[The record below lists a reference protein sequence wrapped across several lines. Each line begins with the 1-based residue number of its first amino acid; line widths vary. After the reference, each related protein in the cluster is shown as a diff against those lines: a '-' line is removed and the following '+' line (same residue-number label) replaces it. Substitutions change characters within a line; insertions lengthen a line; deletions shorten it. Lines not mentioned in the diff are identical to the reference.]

1 MSLVTNLTNAF
12 TRIGTE
18 FKTIRTMITGT
29 GTGDL
34 TGLTTTAKTS
44 VVAAINEV
52 KAATGAVVGAATT
65 TTAGIVQL
73 ATPALTVTGLDT
85 TKAVTP
91 AGVKASVDAL
101 INAAP
106 GTMDTLGEIATQ
118 LAADESAASALTTT
132 VAGKQPI
139 DADLTAIAALASAAD
154 KLPYATGPQTW
165 ALTTLTAFARSLLDD
180 PDVATMQTTLG
191 VYSQTQ
197 IGDPTTDFVATFNA
211 ALL

>member
-1 MSLVTNLTNAF
+1 MGLAANITSAF
-12 TRIGTE
+12 VRVGTE
-18 FKTIRTMITGT
+18 FKTLRTMITGT

-34 TGLTTTAKTS
+34 TGLTTTAKSS

-52 KAATGAVVGAATT
+52 KAANVTVAAATT
-65 TTAGIVQL
+65 TAQGIVEL
-73 ATPALTVTGLDT
+73 ATTTETTTGTDTVR
-85 TKAVTP
+85 AVTP
-91 AGVKASVDAL
+91 AGVKAAVDAL
-101 INAAP
+101 VNAAP
-106 GTMDTLGEIATQ
+106 GALDTLGEIATQ

-154 KLPYATGPQTW
+154 KLPYATAPQTW
-165 ALTTLTAFARSLLDD
+165 TLTTLTAFARTVLDD
-180 PDVATMQTTLG
+180 VDQATMQATLG

-197 IGDPTTDFVATFNA
+197 LGDPATDFVAAFNA